1 MRTALSAGPRSNM
14 SMKAVADVLTPVIGR
29 TPLGT
34 SST

>member
-1 MRTALSAGPRSNM
+1 MPMNAAM
-14 SMKAVADVLTPVIGR
+14 EVLAAAMGR